1 MPETE
6 IVNNIDRLLDVEMN
20 VTVRFGKAEVPLRE
34 IVRYGVGSM
43 IEMNRSVDEPVDLL
57 VNNYP
62 FAKGEVVV
70 VDGYYGVKVTEIGSQ
85 ESRSQTLLNNSV
97 TEDLNE
103 VQS

>member
-70 VDGYYGVKVTEIGSQ
+70 VDGYYGVKVTEIGSP
-85 ESRSQTLLNNSV
+85 EARSQTLLNNSV
-97 TEDLNE
+97 SEDLNE

>member
-1 MPETE
+1 
-6 IVNNIDRLLDVEMN
+6 
-20 VTVRFGKAEVPLRE
+20 
-34 IVRYGVGSM
+34 
-43 IEMNRSVDEPVDLL
+43 
-57 VNNYP
+57 
-62 FAKGEVVV
+62 VVV